1 MMEYFMYVNAKN
13 KNNKEH
19 YMHENKYRTSM
30 FLNNSSS
37 QNDPT
42 VNVTEEQSK
51 DQLSTP
57 ALILFFIIQL
67 FFGII
72 AFQLSWYS
80 NTKAGWSNGYKILF
94 GIIAFM
100 CPFTYISIHILFKL
114 DLLSQIKSGKSLN
127 KYLY

>member
-1 MMEYFMYVNAKN
+1 MMEYFMYINAKN

-19 YMHENKYRTSM
+19 YMHENRI
-30 FLNNSSS
+30 FRDNS
-37 QNDPT
+37 QYQDEPT
-42 VNVTEEQSK
+42 VNITEEQLK

-72 AFQLSWYS
+72 AFQLSWHS

-100 CPFTYISIHILFKL
+100 CPFTYITIHILFKL
-114 DLLSQIKSGKSLN
+114 DLLSQIKSGKSL
-127 KYLY
+127 KHLY

>member
-1 MMEYFMYVNAKN
+1 MLMEYFMYINAKN
-13 KNNKEH
+13 KNNKEY
-19 YMHENKYRTSM
+19 YMHK
-30 FLNNSSS
+30 
-37 QNDPT
+37 NDDQSKDD
-42 VNVTEEQSK
+42 QSK
-51 DQLSTP
+51 DQISTP

-72 AFQLSWYS
+72 AFKLSWYS

-114 DLLSQIKSGKSLN
+114 DLLSHIKS
-127 KYLY
+127 